1 MRLGGI
7 RAGDLVQCD
16 VKGRRFHAQVTG
28 CDDTGLAICPLGRA
42 ITYRHV
48 GSRQVIAHW
57 RKAGRHNPQPA
68 APAASPHAKEGTDL

>member
-16 VKGRRFHAQVTG
+16 VKGRRFHAEVTAY
-28 CDDTGLAICPLGRA
+28 DDTGLAIRPLERA

-48 GSRQVIAHW
+48 RPRQVIAHW
-57 RKAGRHNPQPA
+57 RKAGRPTRQPA
-68 APAASPHAKEGTDL
+68 APIADPHAKEGTQP